1 MDKKKFWHQL
11 TEEEVQAFI
20 NKGRT
25 YREMDKIYKIEPL
38 RIIGDCMSCLY
49 QKGLTDQSILNLNS
63 KCFIYFGVKD
73 ISLVITSR
81 YRFYP

>member
-25 YREMDKIYKIEPL
+25 YREMDKIYKIPYWCKYEHPFCRDFHWCDDL
-38 RIIGDCMSCLY
+38 LNPDIRPKISVEYCKNCNY
-49 QKGLTDQSILNLNS
+49 FKGKQ
-63 KCFIYFGVKD
+63 
-73 ISLVITSR
+73 
-81 YRFYP
+81 